1 MGKGI
6 LMSNVFL
13 VGTHWGDEGKGKI
26 VDVLSKH
33 ASGCVR
39 FQGGHNAGHTL
50 VINNVKTILH
60 LIPSG
65 ILRDD
70 VKSIIGNG
78 VVISL
83 EALENELKDLNSK
96 GIKVKNKLFIS
107 ESCHV
112 ILPTHIA
119 LDIAREKSLGKSSI
133 GTTGRGIGPTYE
145 DKVARRG
152 IRLID
157 FFNEEKLV
165 KKLETSVAYHNFL
178 LKNYYVAEEIPL
190 DKVIK
195 SLLPIFNR
203 IKELICDVTPL
214 ILDLNKKSN
223 IIFEGAQGTML
234 DIDHG
239 TYPYVTSSNTTLSG
253 LISGTGIGIDKV
265 NYSLGITK
273 AYTTRVG
280 HGPFPSELK
289 NDLGKKIAKWGGE
302 VGATTGRARRCGWL
316 DLKILKKSIELNR
329 INGIALTKLD
339 VLDNLDTIKICTDYG
354 EINYDTFKVSDLN
367 YIEMDGWRMSTV
379 GITEFNQLPEN
390 AKKYIKT
397 IEELSGTNVAMVS
410 TGPARDEI
418 IIIEDIFS

>member
-1 MGKGI
+1 
-6 LMSNVFL
+6 MSNVLL

-26 VDVLSKH
+26 VDVLSENAK
-33 ASGCVR
+33 GCVR

-50 VINNVKTILH
+50 VINDVKTILH

-83 EALENELKDLNSK
+83 EALEFEINELKSN
-96 GIKVKNKLFIS
+96 GISIEDKLFIS
-107 ESCHV
+107 ENCHV
-112 ILPTHIA
+112 ILPSHVA
-119 LDIAREKSLGKSSI
+119 LDVAHEKSLGKSSI

-157 FFNEEKLV
+157 FVNTDNLR
-165 KKLETSVAYHNFL
+165 KKLEKSINYHNFL
-178 LKNYYVAEEIPL
+178 LKEYYQADTISV
-190 DKVIK
+190 DQVIET
-195 SLLPIFNR
+195 LLPIYQSIR
-203 IKELICDVTPL
+203 RYVCDVVPL
-214 ILDLNKKSN
+214 ILNLNTNSN

-253 LISGTGIGIDKV
+253 LISGTGIGVDKV
-265 NYSLGITK
+265 HYSLGITK

-280 HGPFPSELK
+280 HGPFPTELH
-289 NDLGKKIAKWGGE
+289 DQLGLDIAKWGGE

-316 DLKILKKSIELNR
+316 DLKILKQSIELNR

-339 VLDNLDTIKICTDYG
+339 VLDNLDKIKICVDYG
-354 EINYDTFKVSDLN
+354 SIDYETFNVADMQ
-367 YIEMDGWRMSTV
+367 YIEIDGWKSSTV
-379 GITEFNQLPEN
+379 GITDFKKLPEN
-390 AKKYIKT
+390 AKKYVKT
-397 IEELSGTNVAMVS
+397 IEEISGTRVVMIS
-410 TGPARDEI
+410 TGPSRNQI
-418 IIIEDIFS
+418 IILEDIFI

>member
-1 MGKGI
+1 
-6 LMSNVFL
+6 MSNVLL

-26 VDVLSKH
+26 VDVLSENAK
-33 ASGCVR
+33 GCVR

-50 VINNVKTILH
+50 VINDVTTILH

-65 ILRDD
+65 ILRND

-83 EALENELKDLNSK
+83 EALQSEIKELESNNISIKD
-96 GIKVKNKLFIS
+96 KLFIS

-112 ILPTHIA
+112 ILPTHVA
-119 LDIAREKSLGKSSI
+119 LDIAHEKSLGKSSI

-157 FFNEEKLV
+157 FSNIDTLK
-165 KKLETSVAYHNFL
+165 KKLEKSMNYHNFL
-178 LKNYYVAEEIPL
+178 LKEYYKSSTISIDTVVEKLIPIFEEIRSY
-190 DKVIK
+190 VC
-195 SLLPIFNR
+195 N
-203 IKELICDVTPL
+203 VAPL
-214 ILDLNKKSN
+214 ILELNKDSN

-239 TYPYVTSSNTTLSG
+239 TYPFVTSSNTTMSG
-253 LISGTGIGIDKV
+253 AISGTGIGVDKI

-280 HGPFPSELK
+280 HGPFPTELH
-289 NDLGKKIAKWGGE
+289 DQLGLDIAKWGGE

-316 DLKILKKSIELNR
+316 DLKILKQSVELNR

-339 VLDNLDTIKICTDYG
+339 VLDNLEKIKICIDYG
-354 EINYDTFKVSDLN
+354 PIDYQTFNTSDMK
-367 YIEMDGWRMSTV
+367 YIEMEGWKSSTV
-379 GITEFNQLPEN
+379 GITNYDELPEN

-397 IEELSGTNVAMVS
+397 IEEISKTKVVMIS
-410 TGPARDEI
+410 TGPSRDQI
-418 IIIEDIFS
+418 IVLEDIFK

>member
-1 MGKGI
+1 
-6 LMSNVFL
+6 MSNVLL

-26 VDVLSKH
+26 VDVLSEN

-50 VINNVKTILH
+50 VINGEKTILH

-65 ILRDD
+65 ILRDN

-83 EALENELKDLNSK
+83 EALQNELNELQSK
-96 GIKVKNKLFIS
+96 NIKIVNKLFVS
-107 ESCHV
+107 ELCHI
-112 ILPTHIA
+112 ILPSHQS
-119 LDIAREKSLGKSSI
+119 LDKAREELLGKSSI

-157 FFNEEKLV
+157 MFTPEVAK
-165 KKLETSVAYHNFL
+165 KKLEKSMEYHNFL
-178 LKNYYVAEEIPL
+178 LKNYYKTETIPVDETFEKLLSIFNNIKDYVCDVIPL
-190 DKVIK
+190 V
-195 SLLPIFNR
+195 
-203 IKELICDVTPL
+203 
-214 ILDLNKKSN
+214 LDLNKKSN

-239 TYPYVTSSNTTLSG
+239 TYPYVTSSNTTVSG
-253 LISGTGIGIDKV
+253 LISGIGVGSDKV

-280 HGPFPSELK
+280 SGPFPSELHDSIGK
-289 NDLGKKIAKWGGE
+289 NLAEWGGE
-302 VGATTGRARRCGWL
+302 VGATTGRGRRCGWL
-316 DLKILKKSIELNR
+316 DMKILKKSIELNN

-339 VLDNLDTIKICTDYG
+339 VLDKLERIKICVNYEPIDY
-354 EINYDTFKVSDLN
+354 ETFEAN
-367 YIEMDGWRMSTV
+367 NIEYLELDGWMESTE
-379 GITEFNQLPEN
+379 GCKDFDSLPKN
-390 AKKYIKT
+390 AKKYIKK
-397 IEELSGTNVAMVS
+397 IEELSGVS
-410 TGPARDEI
+410 VDMISIGASRDKI
-418 IIIEDIFS
+418 IFIKDIFK